1 MRGKITRGQ
10 KMSGLIYYLQGPGK
24 HNEHTNPHMV
34 AGRGG
39 AVERF
44 MWSTDGTVRML
55 SKDDAAAIAQELDEP
70 HVLHETK
77 VPWVDPKRKKAA
89 LAEGNSEVQARKI
102 ARVEDANVWQC
113 SLALRSDEGPLGDE
127 VWGKIAEDFMREM
140 GFDSTDANDA
150 GSRWV
155 AIHHGTSV
163 SGNDHIH
170 IAASLV
176 RDDGSLVKLFVPPAP
191 GKKPLGDGPRSSQVI
206 QELERKYN
214 LQIDRDDQSVSPS
227 YHQAEVVTAEQVR
240 EPAEAIN
247 EAEQQR
253 VGVDARM
260 HPPARDKAVAHGR
273 SEPIR
278 FELAR
283 RVRAAATAATEE
295 ARFVELVGAEPKVVI
310 RPRWAESGNHVSGY
324 SVGLVP
330 AGRDK
335 DSINAEEVIWY
346 SGTSLGR
353 DLTITQLR
361 KQWGQEDQHQAS
373 TARRRWR
380 THSIDAPTIDPE
392 TVAQVRQKLP
402 YIVPEESDVGV
413 DQTATTDPIEVQRRQ
428 LEQARRELA
437 GWTDYVRSIPAE
449 DGEQV
454 ARAAGVVSGVFAA
467 WSSRTEVVP
476 GPLAQAANTMAR
488 TAGRSYSRPRPT
500 MRARSS
506 GSRAAA
512 MLMLASAHTDPAMAW
527 AMVMGQLLAAVEA
540 IAEAQAAANN
550 AAAAQRLTA
559 LREQQL
565 AERAQRIVGTTAVVE
580 AEPAR
585 RHLSDDEFAAL
596 QTPPPT
602 RGPLAQPSSDIRH
615 QDTSPRRSGYDEVL
629 RRRRDGPRR

>member
-10 KMSGLIYYLQGPGK
+10 KMAGLIYYLQGPGK

-44 MWSTDGTVRML
+44 MWSADSSVRVL
-55 SKDDAAAIAQELDEP
+55 SKDDAIAVARELDEP
-70 HVLHETK
+70 HVLHDVK

-89 LAEGNSEVQARKI
+89 LAEGYTETGARAM

-113 SLALRSDEGPLGDE
+113 SLALRADEAELSDEL
-127 VWGKIAEDFMREM
+127 WGKIAEDFMREM
-140 GFDSTDANDA
+140 GFDSVDPTDA

-155 AIHHGTSV
+155 AIHHGKSAN
-163 SGNDHIH
+163 GNDHIH
-170 IAASLV
+170 IAASMV
-176 RDDGSLVKLFVPPAP
+176 REDGSLVKLFVPPAP
-191 GKKPLGDGPRSSQVI
+191 GQKPQGDGPRSSKVI
-206 QELERKYN
+206 QMLERKYN
-214 LQIDRDDQSVSPS
+214 LQIDRDDQAVSPS
-227 YHQAEVVTAEQVR
+227 YHQAEVETALQMRPDVDAPAVEAGRTADRPVT
-240 EPAEAIN
+240 EAGKK
-247 EAEQQR
+247 AKQQR
-253 VGVDARM
+253 G
-260 HPPARDKAVAHGR
+260 
-273 SEPIR
+273 EPVR

-283 RVRAAATAATEE
+283 RVRAAATAANDE
-295 ARFVELVGAEPKVVI
+295 ADFVELLAKQLDVVV
-310 RPRWAESGNHVSGY
+310 RPRWSETENKVVGY
-324 SVGLVP
+324 SVGLMS
-330 AGRDK
+330 AGTDK
-335 DSINAEEVIWY
+335 ASVDAADVVWY

-361 KQWGQEDQHQAS
+361 KQWGVAS
-373 TARRRWR
+373 SEIDSMARRRWR
-380 THSIDAPTIDPE
+380 TLAIGAPARDPE
-392 TVAQVRQKLP
+392 AVERARAKLP
-402 YIVPEESDVGV
+402 YTVPDEPAVAAAEGV
-413 DQTATTDPIEVQRRQ
+413 DAAAIQRRQ

-467 WSSRTEVVP
+467 WSSRTEPIP
-476 GPLAQAANTMAR
+476 GPLAHAANTLAR
-488 TAGRSYSRPRPT
+488 TASRTYSRPRPV
-500 MRARSS
+500 MRTRSS
-506 GSRAAA
+506 GTRAAA
-512 MLMLASAHTDPAMAW
+512 VLMMASAHTDPAMAW

-540 IAEAQAAANN
+540 IADAQAAANN

-565 AERAQRIVGTTAVVE
+565 AERAQRIVGTTAVLE

-596 QTPPPT
+596 QPPTPT
-602 RGPLAQPSSDIRH
+602 RGPLAQPSSDTRH
-615 QDTSPRRSGYDEVL
+615 QDASPRRSGYDDAL